1 MSSDPR
7 GPSDPT
13 ASSGGTLVERPHW
26 LTPLIRGWVVLLA
39 ISIGVGREL
48 IPDGREPSR
57 LPPMEWLVPV
67 VAAACLV
74 AAATGFATWRFTRFV
89 VNRTEVRIDT
99 GAVFRSSKRI
109 AVERIQSIDVVQP
122 FAARLF
128 GLAEVQIDVGGEST
142 KLRYLSRNRA
152 YELRDYLLARAHGH
166 RVTPEQTAQEHSP
179 TAILADLH
187 AGDEVLVRVRT
198 STLLLAA
205 VTSHEFFGILVTG
218 FVAASFAWWLH
229 QPWLALGFGIPTIS
243 TLLGFIGRRVTGQFN
258 YSLTRRPTGLRISR
272 GLTSLTSQSL
282 PARRVQAVQISQSLA
297 WRALGLYRIDLEVIG
312 WGEQTDEEGTSGIST
327 IMLPAGSADQVRV
340 ALAALWPAADY
351 TGVELAAAPQ
361 RARWL
366 HPFSAA
372 FLGWGFDDRI
382 IVTRHGWLVRRW
394 QVVPLA
400 RIQSLRVS
408 QGFVTRSMGV
418 ADLHV
423 HTAGRGLAVHAAG
436 IDAAQLRA
444 AREALIGLVSEPRG
458 QDVAGPEAR
467 RADQAE
473 ATISSTE

>member
-1 MSSDPR
+1 MSSET
-7 GPSDPT
+7 PSDLAAP
-13 ASSGGTLVERPHW
+13 SGGKLVERPHW

-39 ISIGVGREL
+39 IAIGFGREL
-48 IPDGREPSR
+48 IPDGREPGR
-57 LPPMEWLVPV
+57 LPPLEWLVPV
-67 VAAACLV
+67 VV
-74 AAATGFATWRFTRFV
+74 AASLVGAANGLATWRFTRFV
-89 VNRTEVRIDT
+89 VDQTEVRIDT
-99 GAVFRSSKRI
+99 GAVFRTSKRI
-109 AVERIQSIDVVQP
+109 AVARIQSIDVVQP
-122 FAARLF
+122 FAARIF
-128 GLAEVQIDVGGEST
+128 GLAEVQIDVGGEAT
-142 KLRYLSRNRA
+142 KLRYLSRKRA
-152 YELRDYLLARAHGH
+152 YELRDFLLARAQGH
-166 RVTPEQTAQEHSP
+166 QVTPEQTAQEHSP

-187 AGDEVLVRVRT
+187 AGDEVLVRVPT
-198 STLLLAA
+198 QTLLVAA
-205 VTSHEFFGILVTG
+205 VTSHEFFGILATG
-218 FVAASFAWWLH
+218 LLAAWFAWWLH
-229 QPWLALGFGIPTIS
+229 QPWLALGFAIPTIS
-243 TLLGFIGRRVTGQFN
+243 TLVGFIGRRVTGQFN
-258 YSLTRRPTGLRISR
+258 YTLTRRPTGLRISR

-327 IMLPAGSADQVRV
+327 IMLPAGNADQVRV
-340 ALAALWPAADY
+340 ALTALWPAVDY
-351 TGVELAAAPQ
+351 TGVALASAPQ
-361 RARWL
+361 RARWP

-408 QGFVTRSMGV
+408 QGFVARSLGLT
-418 ADLHV
+418 DLHV
-423 HTAGRGLAVHAAG
+423 HTAGRGIAVHAAG
-436 IDAAQLRA
+436 IDAAQLGE

-458 QDVAGPEAR
+458 QDVAAPEAR

>member
-1 MSSDPR
+1 MSSEPLAL
-7 GPSDPT
+7 SDPT
-13 ASSGGTLVERPHW
+13 AHGGGTLVERPHW

-39 ISIGVGREL
+39 IGIAFGREL
-48 IPDGREPSR
+48 LPDGREPGR
-57 LPPMEWLVPV
+57 LPPLEWLVPA

-89 VNRTEVRIDT
+89 INQTEVRIDT
-99 GAVFRSSKRI
+99 GAVFRTSKRL
-109 AVERIQSIDVVQP
+109 AFERIQSIDVVQP
-122 FAARLF
+122 FAARIF

-142 KLRYLSRNRA
+142 RLRYLSLRRA
-152 YELRDYLLARAHGH
+152 YGMRDYLLARAHGYQ
-166 RVTPEQTAQEHSP
+166 VTPEQTAQEHSP
-179 TAILADLH
+179 IGILADLH
-187 AGDEVLVRVRT
+187 ASDEVLVRVAT
-198 STLLLAA
+198 STLLVAA
-205 VTSHEFFGILVTG
+205 VTSHEFFGILATG
-218 FVAASFAWWLH
+218 LAAVAFTWWFQ
-229 QPWLALGFGIPTIS
+229 QPWLALGFGIPMIS

-258 YSLTRRPTGLRISR
+258 YTLTRRPTGLRISR

-297 WRALGLYRIDLEVIG
+297 WRALGFYRIDLEVIG
-312 WGEQTDEEGTSGIST
+312 WGEQTDEEGKAGIST
-327 IMLPAGSADQVRV
+327 IMLPAGTADQVRV
-340 ALAALWPAADY
+340 ALAALWPSADY
-351 TGVELAAAPQ
+351 TGVELTSAPK

-366 HPFSAA
+366 HPFSAP

-400 RIQSLRVS
+400 RTQSLRLG
-408 QGFVTRSMGV
+408 QGLVARALGL
-418 ADLHV
+418 ADLAV

-436 IDAAQLRA
+436 IDAAQLGA
-444 AREALIGLVSEPRG
+444 AREALIDLVGEPRG